1 MGYLTLGLFAWLLA
15 APGPES
21 DLAAIV
27 KTYFGASFAADWRG
41 LEKLPGIQWAPLPPT
56 MLQNCLPDGGCFTRQ
71 GRLQIAGRNFAVVAT
86 GARGIVNNLY
96 LRNASAP
103 LGEDVLLNALGTQGM
118 SAELARCPVPGTAG
132 GTNWY
137 RLKGT
142 ALNPGVLS
150 IQTSCNGRPC
160 EGLVLSQGAELPALQ
175 PAQLKLY
182 SDRCSAPAA
191 ERTAVAAAGMP
202 HELLAKDLVAAV
214 PASTGMALYD
224 WKSLQSL
231 ASGFRWLSKEPQKA
245 SLSFKNDPN
254 PLMLTGQAEYAG
266 RKFSLIASGN
276 AAEVR
281 TIYVE
286 EMGMHPRG
294 EHLLG
299 EVYKLG
305 LQVQLV
311 KCGPVYTA
319 STNNWYSL
327 KGPNHRPVLL
337 RQSIQY
343 DGNQVADNYELRLD
357 NTLPKPDPRDR
368 APGVNG
374 CR

>member
-1 MGYLTLGLFAWLLA
+1 MGYLSLGLFASLLA
-15 APGPES
+15 PAGPGS

-27 KTYFGASFAADWRG
+27 KAYFSASFAADWQSV
-41 LEKLPGIQWAPLPPT
+41 EKLPGIQWAPLPPN

-71 GRLQIAGRNFAVVAT
+71 GRLRLAGGNFLVIAT
-86 GARGIVNNLY
+86 GARTIVNSLY
-96 LRNASAP
+96 VRNTVAP
-103 LGEDVLLNALGTQGM
+103 VGDESVLSTLKTLGISV
-118 SAELARCPVPGTAG
+118 ELARCPVPGTAG

-137 RLKGT
+137 RLKGPS
-142 ALNPGVLS
+142 LNAGVLS
-150 IQTSCNGRPC
+150 VQTSCNGKPC
-160 EGLVLSQGAELPALQ
+160 EGYVLSQGGDLPALQ

-182 SDRCSAPAA
+182 SEKCSAPAA

-202 HELLAKDLVAAV
+202 HEQLAKALLATV
-214 PASTGMALYD
+214 PALNGPALYD
-224 WKSLQSL
+224 WKTLLSLP
-231 ASGFRWLSKEPQKA
+231 AGFKWLNQTPQKA
-245 SLSFKNDPN
+245 ALGFKNDPN
-254 PLMLTGQAEYAG
+254 PLMLTGQAEYSG
-266 RKFSLIASGN
+266 RKFSLIASGSPT
-276 AAEVR
+276 EVR

-286 EMGMHPRG
+286 EMGTHPKG

-299 EVYKLG
+299 EIYKQG

-311 KCGPVYTA
+311 KCGPQYTA

-327 KGPNHRPVLL
+327 KGPNNRPALI